1 MNSALEGRLAVGAL
15 TLVLAVVLA
24 SCSGGG
30 QAGPLQAENPPAQLK
45 LLPQEN
51 RPLARP
57 LAAGGSTAPL
67 HPQPLRCRRV
77 PPVER
82 SRPSLSRRLR

>member
-30 QAGPLQAENPPAQLK
+30 
-45 LLPQEN
+45 
-51 RPLARP
+51 
-57 LAAGGSTAPL
+57 AGGSSAGREPSSTAEATTSGKSTTGAL
-67 HPQPLRCRRV
+67 WRRGEV
-77 PPVER
+77 RLLFIRNHYDVEGCLGWDAQDHR
-82 SRPSLSRRLR
+82 YQGD